1 MLKSTRFHED
11 SSGGSLLD
19 FEDIPEGRLRMAS
32 DYTSLEM
39 VWNGR
44 LGKLAM
50 IMHSKRSNLMSP
62 LKASKTRPA
71 VSLLTHR
78 V

>member
-1 MLKSTRFHED
+1 
-11 SSGGSLLD
+11 
-19 FEDIPEGRLRMAS
+19 MAS
-32 DYTSLEM
+32 DYTSIKI

-62 LKASKTRPA
+62 LKASKIHD
-71 VSLLTHR
+71 LLYPY
-78 V
+78 